1 MKILILGEF
10 AEKGGTMSFLKKFI
24 RFNYELGNHATLLME
39 SYHKDSNI
47 KVVCDSYN
55 YDYHFYPT
63 RSKLYYNPYIS
74 ILYDI
79 YIFAVYIKK
88 HSYDLLFISNSSPW
102 MFLILNVINKKTIYF
117 VHSYPDK
124 NLNIFYFL
132 VRTIPLL
139 LRKTARILTV
149 SQYSKSQLIKYIGLN
164 SKRIHVVYNSYT
176 NNLFQTSIP
185 KSDHD
190 IILTLGRLTEIKNPY
205 IWLDVAE
212 KVSELRPT
220 VKFVWVG
227 ADKIQM
233 ANMYIL
239 IKKKKLDQFVE
250 IIEYVDNPNKYLIN
264 ASIYFQPSFSE
275 SHGISV
281 IDAMSFSLPCVVS
294 KVGGMQESVVQNVT
308 GFLLDPLDVP
318 GFVKRILQLIDDRE
332 LAINFGYNGKLMV
345 KRIFSEKIQKKKL
358 TDLYKDVSN

>member
-24 RFNYELGNHATLLME
+24 RFNYELANNVILLIE
-39 SYHKDSNI
+39 SYHRDSNI
-47 KVVCDSYN
+47 KVICDSYN
-55 YDYHFYPT
+55 YEYHFYPT

-79 YIFAVYIKK
+79 YIFAVYIQK

-139 LRKTARILTV
+139 LRKTTKILTV
-149 SQYSKSQLIKYIGLN
+149 SKYSKSQLIKYIGIK
-164 SKRIHVVYNSYT
+164 SKRIDVVYNSCT
-176 NNLFQTSIP
+176 TNLFQTSNQ
-185 KSDHD
+185 KSGHD
-190 IILTLGRLTEIKNPY
+190 IILTLGRLTKIKNPY

-212 KVSELRPT
+212 RVSQLRPT

-233 ANMYIL
+233 ADMYIL
-239 IKKKKLDQFVE
+239 IKKKKLNQFVE
-250 IIEYVDNPNKYLIN
+250 IIKYVDNPNKYLIN
-264 ASIYFQPSFSE
+264 TSIYFQPSLSE
-275 SHGISV
+275 SHGIAV
-281 IDAMSFSLPCVVS
+281 IDAMAAGLPCVVS
-294 KVGGMQESVVQNVT
+294 DVGGMRESVIDNET
-308 GFLLDPLDVP
+308 GFLINPKNVS
-318 GFVKRILQLIDDRE
+318 GFVEKIITLLENEE
-332 LAINFGYNGKLMV
+332 LARTLGSKGKIVAKKL
-345 KRIFSEKIQKKKL
+345 FSENMQKHKLETFIQ
-358 TDLYKDVSN
+358 S

>member
-1 MKILILGEF
+1 LKILILGEF
-10 AEKGGTMSFLKKFI
+10 AEKGGTLSFLKKFI
-24 RFNYELGNHATLLME
+24 RFNYELGNNAILLIE
-39 SYHKDSNI
+39 SYHRDSNI
-47 KVVCDSYN
+47 KVICDSYN
-55 YDYHFYPT
+55 YEYHFYPT

-79 YIFAVYIKK
+79 YIFAAYIRK

-250 IIEYVDNPNKYLIN
+250 IIKYVDNPNKYLFN
-264 ASIYFQPSFSE
+264 TSIYFQPSLSE
-275 SHGISV
+275 SHGIAV
-281 IDAMSFSLPCVVS
+281 IDAMAAGLPCVVS
-294 KVGGMQESVVQNVT
+294 DVGGMRESVIDNETGYLINPKNVS
-308 GFLLDPLDVP
+308 
-318 GFVKRILQLIDDRE
+318 GFVAKIITLLENEE
-332 LAINFGYNGKLMV
+332 LARTLGSKGKIVAKKL
-345 KRIFSEKIQKKKL
+345 FSENLQKNKL
-358 TDLYKDVSN
+358 ATFIES